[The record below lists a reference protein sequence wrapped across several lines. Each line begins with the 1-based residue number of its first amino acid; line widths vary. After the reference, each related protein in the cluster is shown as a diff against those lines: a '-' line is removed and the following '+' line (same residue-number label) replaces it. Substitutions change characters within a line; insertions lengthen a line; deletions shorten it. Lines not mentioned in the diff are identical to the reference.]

1 MNSVLDIRKQFR
13 PYAGT
18 ILLALLI
25 AAAVWLLHSYID
37 SSAVNFLFGMCA
49 LPFLIQHSER
59 RVSFGWILLLMCFF
73 VSVLFFLPAITFLF
87 LAAVVTLLY
96 ILNVCWRSRI
106 VYAGLV
112 LLLMSPVASYIVSV
126 FTFPIRIRMTEWVGT
141 LLERGG
147 WDIIVSGNTLSLD
160 GTDFTVDAACMGL
173 KMLEVSLI
181 AGIFLIVHFEKK
193 YNRRALAVGVF
204 AYLLLVLG
212 LNVFCNLFRMII
224 LVAMKWMP
232 NTLLHELTGIVC
244 FGVYVI
250 LPAIYISRMIVKRW
264 GIIYKQSVNFPKEF
278 SAADGRKILMLL
290 LFFVA
295 GGLQFKYR
303 NTRNAPL
310 SQLSEISGYQLSASA
325 EGISKY
331 FDGHTLVYI
340 KPVRVFFDT
349 DHQPMLCWK
358 GSGYVFAHVKAVDI
372 HSYRVYMAQLKKGDN
387 QLFSAWWYSN
397 GERSTISQWDW
408 RSQML
413 QGGGAYYLINV
424 TCASVTEL
432 GKAIEEWHINKWL
445 PSGLLI
451 HSGSIGLF
459 NNP

>member
-1 MNSVLDIRKQFR
+1 
-13 PYAGT
+13 
-18 ILLALLI
+18 
-25 AAAVWLLHSYID
+25 
-37 SSAVNFLFGMCA
+37 
-49 LPFLIQHSER
+49 
-59 RVSFGWILLLMCFF
+59 
-73 VSVLFFLPAITFLF
+73 
-87 LAAVVTLLY
+87 
-96 ILNVCWRSRI
+96 
-106 VYAGLV
+106 
-112 LLLMSPVASYIVSV
+112 
-126 FTFPIRIRMTEWVGT
+126 
-141 LLERGG
+141 
-147 WDIIVSGNTLSLD
+147 
-160 GTDFTVDAACMGL
+160 L

-193 YNRRALAVGVF
+193 YSRHALAVGVF
-204 AYLLLVLG
+204 AYLLLVFG
-212 LNVFCNLFRMII
+212 LNVLCNLFRMII

-232 NTLLHELTGIVC
+232 NTLLHELTGILC
-244 FGVYVI
+244 FVVYVI
-250 LPAIYISRMIVKRW
+250 LPAIYISRMIVKKW
-264 GIIYKQSVNFPKEF
+264 GIIYKQSANFPKEF

-290 LFFVA
+290 LLFVA

-303 NTRNAPL
+303 NTRNAPQ
-310 SQLSEISGYQLSASA
+310 SQLSAISGYQLSASA

-358 GSGYVFAHVKAVDI
+358 GSGYVFAHVKAVDM
-372 HSYRVYMAQLKKGDN
+372 HGYRVYMAQLKKGDN

-397 GERSTISQWDW
+397 GKRSTISQWDW

-413 QGGGAYYLINV
+413 QGGGSYYLINV
-424 TCASVTEL
+424 TCATVTEL

-445 PSGLLI
+445 SSDLLI